1 MKLLYFIFNDVEY
14 EIRVG
19 QNKHENW
26 ELLDDADKN
35 DVWFHV
41 ANASSAYVVL
51 SVVPT
56 HTVPKPVI
64 AYCAELC
71 QAHSK
76 MKHETKCRVMY
87 TQIRNVSKGKHV
99 GEALVGS
106 FSTI

>member
-1 MKLLYFIFNDVEY
+1 MKLLYYIFNDVEY

-19 QNKHENW
+19 QDKHENW

-35 DVWFHV
+35 DLWFHV
-41 ANASSAYVVL
+41 ANASSAYVIL

-56 HTVPKPVI
+56 HIVPKPVI

-76 MKHETKCRVMY
+76 LRNETKCQVMY
-87 TQIRNVSKGKHV
+87 TQIHNVAKGKHV
-99 GEALVGS
+99 GEALVSS
-106 FSTI
+106 FRTI

>member
-35 DVWFHV
+35 DLWFHV
-41 ANASSAYVVL
+41 ANASSAYVIL
-51 SVVPT
+51 SVISE

-76 MKHETKCRVMY
+76 MKHETKCRIMY
-87 TQIRNVSKGKHV
+87 TQIRNVAKGKHV
-99 GEALVGS
+99 GEALVSS

>member
-1 MKLLYFIFNDVEY
+1 MKLLYYIFNDVEY

-26 ELLDDADKN
+26 ELLDDADPN
-35 DVWFHV
+35 DLWFHV

-56 HTVPKPVI
+56 HTVQKPVI
-64 AYCAELC
+64 TYCAELC

-87 TQIRNVSKGKHV
+87 TQIRNVAKGKHI
-99 GEALVGS
+99 GEALVS
-106 FSTI
+106 DFNVI